1 MEELKW
7 LGRRGATCFDL
18 TSPAVVLHLQV
29 IEQNRL
35 PHVQSYVSMQTCR
48 RNYME
53 EKLRVDRAALQTSSV
68 PSVLPAWPGN
78 IRQVAFLFMTVDGL
92 DFEAGTGAAT
102 KKTARSIG

>member
-35 PHVQSYVSMQTCR
+35 PHVQSYVL
-48 RNYME
+48 Y
-53 EKLRVDRAALQTSSV
+53 
-68 PSVLPAWPGN
+68 
-78 IRQVAFLFMTVDGL
+78 FLS
-92 DFEAGTGAAT
+92 A
-102 KKTARSIG
+102 